1 MSFSIQSWTGM
12 GDVMPIAKE
21 ARVIGIF
28 QMLSAVMFLAAVV
41 SRMAA
46 LTLKGQ

>member
-1 MSFSIQSWTGM
+1 M

-28 QMLSAVMFLAAVV
+28 QMFSAVMFLAVV
-41 SRMAA
+41 VPRLAA
-46 LTLKGQ
+46 LTLKGK